1 MLFLSFVVNV
11 VAAVV
16 ACNIKQGPETLK
28 QPKKKKNLLNRQSIS
43 TEKAQ
48 GIALSRRVQILIPL
62 VFLFDTTPQ

>member
-16 ACNIKQGPETLK
+16 ACNIKQGRETLK
-28 QPKKKKNLLNRQSIS
+28 QPKKNLLNRHSIS

>member
-11 VAAVV
+11 GAAVV
-16 ACNIKQGPETLK
+16 ACNIKQGRETLK
-28 QPKKKKNLLNRQSIS
+28 QPKKNLNRHSIS

-62 VFLFDTTPQ
+62 VFLFDTTLQ